1 MANPNQDAR
10 DGHGHYIRTPE
21 TAARDARA
29 AELRAEGWKL
39 QDIADELGY
48 ASKTSA
54 IYAIR
59 RVLREIVK
67 GPAEQLLA
75 LHIDRLETLYA
86 RATDIMERRHVVVS
100 YGQIMK
106 DENGDPLIDSGP
118 ELAAIREARTT
129 LESFRKLVG
138 LDAPSRV
145 SVDAQT
151 LGAEINALLDRT
163 SAGPDGNTDS

>member
-10 DGHGHYIRTPE
+10 NRRGRYVRTPE

-29 AELRAEGWKL
+29 CELRAQGWKTS
-39 QDIADELGY
+39 DIAAELGFQDRDGVRL
-48 ASKTSA
+48 ACQRA
-54 IYAIR
+54 
-59 RVLREIVK
+59 LRDIVQ

-75 LHIDRLETLYA
+75 LHINRLETLYE
-86 RATDIMERRHVVVS
+86 RATEIMERRHVVVS

-145 SVDAQT
+145 SVDAQQ
-151 LGAEINALLDRT
+151 LGEEITALLNRATDDD
-163 SAGPDGNTDS
+163 SAGD